1 MTQNNVKPVVSKS
14 KWISSVR
21 EFRST
26 RVVVFC
32 GMMCA
37 LAIVLN
43 YTSTIR
49 IGDYIR
55 IGFSGIPNRVVD
67 YLFGP
72 FVGAVFGGALDII
85 KYFLTPTGGFFP
97 GFTLTA
103 MLGGVIH
110 GYILY
115 RRRPTLARVFAAQLL
130 VKVLLN
136 CGLNT
141 LWLQMLYGQGR
152 ALWPSCRAGLYPT
165 RSCCRWIPC
174 STILSCRRWTD
185 ISVPVS
191 WRTE

>member
-1 MTQNNVKPVVSKS
+1 MSQNNAKPVVSKS

-67 YLFGP
+67 FLFGP

-141 LWLQMLYGQGR
+141 LWLQMLYGQGFMAILPGR
-152 ALWPSCRAGLYPT
+152 IVSNAVMLPVDTLLYY
-165 RSCCRWIPC
+165 I
-174 STILSCRRWTD
+174 ILQAVDRYIRPRFLED
-185 ISVPVS
+185 
-191 WRTE
+191 

>member
-1 MTQNNVKPVVSKS
+1 MTQNNAKPVVSKS

-67 YLFGP
+67 FLFGP

-115 RRRPTLARVFAAQLL
+115 RRRPTLARVFAAQLP

-141 LWLQMLYGQGR
+141 LWLQMLYGQGFMAILPGR
-152 ALWPSCRAGLYPT
+152 IVSNAVMLPVDTLLYY
-165 RSCCRWIPC
+165 I
-174 STILSCRRWTD
+174 ILQAVDRYIR
-185 ISVPVS
+185 P
-191 WRTE
+191 RFLEG

>member
-1 MTQNNVKPVVSKS
+1 MIQNNVKPVVSKS

-55 IGFSGIPNRVVD
+55 IG
-67 YLFGP
+67 
-72 FVGAVFGGALDII
+72 GGALDII

-141 LWLQMLYGQGR
+141 LWLQMLYGQGFMAILPGR
-152 ALWPSCRAGLYPT
+152 IVSNAVMLPVDTLLYY
-165 RSCCRWIPC
+165 I
-174 STILSCRRWTD
+174 ILQAVDRYIRPRFLED
-185 ISVPVS
+185 
-191 WRTE
+191 